1 MASAAVP
8 ILNGDHAHG
17 LIAQHCRQLVQL
29 QGPVLDSRETEPL
42 RQMDEHLRRLHGTV
56 LQFQPALE
64 LPEGVSAKR
73 LAKTQRR
80 LAIARDLDRLRDRL
94 DAAFLPQAPERE
106 VRRLKPVLRQ
116 LKRERQL
123 AQDHLGESL
132 RSPGHLE
139 QLALLQG
146 WLREPRYTALG
157 QEPLGA
163 WLLEWQA
170 EPASLLLQRGW
181 WLAERRGD
189 PSSLRNL
196 GACIEAHGHRLDNL
210 PLASSG
216 ALRRWRQQLQRGR
229 DLLAELD
236 DLEVLRKAIDEQLR
250 DGIER
255 TVPKL
260 DWLMEQH
267 HLQCWRLW
275 RNLAAGLL
283 AARQRQRRSLQR
295 LAEGQERSD
304 VAGRLRTALIQ
315 LAARLG

>member
-1 MASAAVP
+1 MATAAVP

-80 LAIARDLDRLRDRL
+80 LAIARDLDRLRERL

-132 RSPGHLE
+132 RSASHLE

-157 QEPLGA
+157 LEPLHS
-163 WLLEWQA
+163 WLLEWMDD
-170 EPASLLLQRGW
+170 PASLLLHRGW
-181 WLAERRGD
+181 WVAERREQLA
-189 PSSLRNL
+189 SLRDL
-196 GACIEAHGHRLDNL
+196 GARLADHGDRLDTL
-210 PLASSG
+210 PGPA
-216 ALRRWRQQLQRGR
+216 ATAQRHWRQQLQRGR
-229 DLLAELD
+229 DLLGELN
-236 DLEVLRKAIDEQLR
+236 DLEVLRKAID
-250 DGIER
+250 D
-255 TVPKL
+255 
-260 DWLMEQH
+260 
-267 HLQCWRLW
+267 
-275 RNLAAGLL
+275 
-283 AARQRQRRSLQR
+283 
-295 LAEGQERSD
+295 
-304 VAGRLRTALIQ
+304 
-315 LAARLG
+315 

>member
-1 MASAAVP
+1 MAAATP
-8 ILNGDHAHG
+8 ILNGDQAHG
-17 LIAQHCRQLVQL
+17 LITLHCRQLVEL
-29 QGPVLDSRETEPL
+29 QGPVLANREPEPL
-42 RQMDEHLRRLHGTV
+42 RQMDGHVRRLHTTL
-56 LQFQPALE
+56 LQFEPALD
-64 LPEGVSAKR
+64 LPEGLSVKR
-73 LAKTQRR
+73 LAKSQRR
-80 LAIARDLDRLRDRL
+80 LAIASDLERLRERL
-94 DAAFLPQAPERE
+94 DAVFLPQTPERE

-123 AQDHLGESL
+123 AHDHLGEAL

-170 EPASLLLQRGW
+170 DPAPLLLHRGWWVADRRQEPASLR
-181 WLAERRGD
+181 E
-189 PSSLRNL
+189 L

-210 PLASSG
+210 PLASSA

-236 DLEVLRKAIDEQLR
+236 DLEVLHKAIDEQLR

-275 RNLAAGLL
+275 RDLAASLL
-283 AARQRQRRSLQR
+283 ATPKRQRRPLQR
-295 LAEGQERSD
+295 LVEGQERSG

>member
-1 MASAAVP
+1 MAAATP

-17 LIAQHCRQLVQL
+17 LIAQHCRQLVEL
-29 QGPVLDSRETEPL
+29 QGPVLANREPEPL
-42 RQMDEHLRRLHGTV
+42 RQMDGHLRRLHTTL
-56 LQFQPALE
+56 LQFEPALD
-64 LPEGVSAKR
+64 LPEGLSVKR
-73 LAKTQRR
+73 LAKGQRR
-80 LAIARDLDRLRDRL
+80 LAIASDLERLRERL
-94 DAAFLPQAPERE
+94 DAVFLPQTPERE

-123 AQDHLGESL
+123 AHDHLGEAL
-132 RSPGHLE
+132 RSHGHLE

-146 WLREPRYTALG
+146 WLREPHYTTLG
-157 QEPLGA
+157 QEPLRL
-163 WLLEWQA
+163 WLLEWQPD
-170 EPASLLLQRGW
+170 PAPLLLERGW
-181 WLAERRGD
+181 WVAERRD
-189 PSSLRNL
+189 NLASLREL

-210 PLASSG
+210 PLASTA
-216 ALRRWRQQLQRGR
+216 ALHRWRQRLQQGR
-229 DLLAELD
+229 DLLTELD

-267 HLQCWRLW
+267 HLSCWRLW

-283 AARQRQRRSLQR
+283 AVPQRQRRPLQR
-295 LAEGQERSD
+295 LAEGQERSG
-304 VAGRLRTALIQ
+304 VTGRLRTALIR